1 MRLLHP
7 WDVDDRARAADR
19 GARCGRRSHPLRPVR
34 QFMPLHRLYPDRRSG
49 ARSARRLPQGRQ
61 VMIGTNRYI
70 GSPVERIEDLRF
82 LRGRGQFVG
91 DLKREGMLH
100 AAILRSP
107 VAHGLLAAV
116 DASAAL
122 AITGVRAVITAKDIG
137 AVPRIPLRLLPLPG
151 TERFLQPV
159 IAADRV
165 RYVGEPLAVV
175 LGDSPGLAEDGV
187 GAIVLDIEELPP
199 IADRQASGRRE
210 ILLFEEA
217 GTNAAMVFTGV
228 KGDADAAF
236 RDADYVRRDQFVV
249 QRYTALPMEPR
260 GVLAE
265 WDAAQGRM
273 TVLGAAKV
281 PFFNRDTLAAMLP
294 AQVDLIEND
303 VGGGFGA
310 RGEFYPEDFLIPF
323 AARQV
328 RRPVRWLEDRREHLT
343 AMNHARQAD
352 CEVEIACRSD
362 GTILGLRGEVFVDL
376 GAYVRT
382 NGLIAPRTLAQ
393 CFTGPYRVP
402 NVRMTSTALLTNKTP
417 SGTYR
422 APGRYEGSFFCERLI
437 ELAASDLGIDSAEM
451 RRRNLI
457 GAGELPYRLPRL
469 EPGGPAV
476 DTECDSGD
484 YSETL
489 ERCLTEFGW
498 EEKRA
503 LQGREIDGSYH
514 GVAVAC
520 FIEGGGAGP
529 KETARLDLEADGT
542 VSVYVGSTAVGQG
555 LETVMAQIA
564 ADTLGLP
571 LGQVRVLHGSTPF
584 LDEGYGAFAS
594 RSTVLGG
601 SAVFEAASPVRAKI
615 RAAAGARLGCAAEQ
629 VELSDGCARAPDG
642 RSLAFAE
649 LAADGLRVTT
659 AFGND
664 NRLTYTYG
672 SAAAHVAVD
681 PGTGDVELLDCLVV
695 EDVGRIVNPLT
706 LHGQA
711 IGGMVQGLGGAF
723 LEHLVYDASGQLL
736 AGNLADYLIPTMTD
750 FPKIRAI
757 ALENH
762 RSPSNPLGVKGA
774 GEGAI
779 IPIGGLMA
787 NAVANALAHAAAL
800 IDVDGEAAQLRA
812 ALMREVPEVIVDH
825 SEGERV
831 WIARAKAA
839 VDA

>member
-1 MRLLHP
+1 
-7 WDVDDRARAADR
+7 
-19 GARCGRRSHPLRPVR
+19 
-34 QFMPLHRLYPDRRSG
+34 
-49 ARSARRLPQGRQ
+49 
-61 VMIGTNRYI
+61 MIGTNRYI

-91 DLKREGMLH
+91 DLMCENMLH
-100 AAILRSP
+100 ASILRSP
-107 VAHGLLAAV
+107 VAHGLVAAV

-122 AITGVRAVITAKDIG
+122 AVAGVHAVITAKDIG

-151 TERFLQPV
+151 TECFLQPV

-165 RYVGEPLAVV
+165 RYVGEPVAVV
-175 LGDSPGLAEDGV
+175 LAESPALAEDGV
-187 GAIVLDIEELPP
+187 GAITLDIKELPP
-199 IADRQASGRRE
+199 VPDRRASEPGE
-210 ILLFEEA
+210 ILLFQEA

-236 RDADYVRRDQFVV
+236 RDADYVRCERFAV
-249 QRYTALPMEPR
+249 QRHTALPMELR

-265 WDAAQGRM
+265 WDARQNRM
-273 TVLGAAKV
+273 TVRGAAKV
-281 PFFNRDTLAAMLP
+281 PFFNRDTLAAMLGLSP

-323 AARQV
+323 AARHV
-328 RRPVRWLEDRREHLT
+328 GRPVRWLEDRREHLV

-352 CEVEIACRSD
+352 CEIEIACRSD
-362 GTILGLRGEVFVDL
+362 GTILGVRGEVFVDL

-382 NGLIAPRTLAQ
+382 NGLIQPRTLAQ
-393 CFTGPYRVP
+393 CLTGPYRVP
-402 NVRMTSTALLTNKTP
+402 NVRLTARALLTNKTP

-437 ELAASDLGIDSAEM
+437 ELAARDLGIDSAEM
-451 RRRNLI
+451 RRRSLV
-457 GAGELPYRLPRL
+457 GAGEIPYRLPRL
-469 EPGGPAV
+469 EPVGPAG

-484 YSETL
+484 YRETL
-489 ERCLTEFGW
+489 ERCLTEFGL

-503 LQGREIDGSYH
+503 LQGREIDGHYH

-529 KETARLDLEADGT
+529 KETARLELEADGR

-571 LGQVRVLHGSTPF
+571 LDHVRVLHGSTPF

-601 SAVFEAASPVRAKI
+601 SAVFEAANVLLGKI
-615 RAAAGARLGCAAEQ
+615 RAAAAARLGCAADQ
-629 VELSDGCARAPDG
+629 VELTDGCAHAPDG
-642 RSLAFAE
+642 RLLAFAA
-649 LAADGLRVTT
+649 LAADSLRVTT

-706 LHGQA
+706 VHGQA

-723 LEHLVYDASGQLL
+723 LEHLVYDANSQLL
-736 AGNLADYLIPTMTD
+736 TGNLADYLIPMATD

-762 RSPSNPLGVKGA
+762 PSPSNPLGVKGA

-787 NAVANALAHAAAL
+787 NAVANALASFGAMPN
-800 IDVDGEAAQLRA
+800 QLPLSPA
-812 ALMREVPEVIVDH
+812 
-825 SEGERV
+825 RV
-831 WIARAKAA
+831 WHMGLTKRSAGSPQ
-839 VDA
+839 